1 VQRVDLAEIRER
13 TYKKRDA
20 WWTVL
25 LVDPLASRLV
35 RLVAPYR
42 WITPNVLTVFATI
55 LGFGAAYCFWQQD
68 HTWLI
73 AGAVLFH
80 LSFVVDCM
88 DGKIAR
94 LNGTGSMF
102 GAWFDFVF
110 DRLRVIL
117 CAFALFGGQ
126 YQRTGEQIYLWLAL
140 GVVSTDLF
148 RYLNSGQ
155 MSKIK
160 TAMRAR
166 LAEVRGEA
174 FRPAEAEDVSG
185 EAADDSGAPTTPMPD
200 DPQQAT
206 YIRARNWLL
215 RRRIR
220 MHLVS
225 GIEFEM
231 FVFII
236 GPLTGWVIGVSIVS
250 IVLLL
255 GMEAALVFKLWLATR
270 RYTVQ
275 LAAAEAAAA
284 EAAPAEAAAAE
295 AAPAEAG
302 DSGPA
307 DGEIKP
313 RLTPIQR

>member
-20 WWTVL
+20 WWTVV

-42 WITPNVLTVFATI
+42 WITPNLLTLFATV
-55 LGFGAAYCFWQQD
+55 LGVGAAVCFGLGTRW
-68 HTWLI
+68 WLV
-73 AGAVLFH
+73 AGALLFH
-80 LSFVVDCM
+80 ASFVVDCM

-102 GAWFDFVF
+102 GAWFDFMF

-117 CAFALFGGQ
+117 CGITLFGGQ
-126 YQRTGEQIYLWLAL
+126 FHRTGDEIYLWLAY
-140 GVVSTDLF
+140 GVVAADLF
-148 RYLNSGQ
+148 RYLNSSQ
-155 MSKIK
+155 MAKIK
-160 TAMRAR
+160 AGMRAT
-166 LAEVRGEA
+166 LSEVRGIAYE
-174 FRPAEAEDVSG
+174 PPEQDVSG
-185 EAADDSGAPTTPMPD
+185 EGDDSADGPVREPMPD

-206 YIRARNWLL
+206 YVRVRNWLL

-236 GPLTGWVIGVSIVS
+236 APLTGWIIGVTIVS
-250 IVLLL
+250 GVLLL
-255 GMEAALVFKLWLATR
+255 GMEAGLVFKLWLATR
-270 RYTVQ
+270 RYPKQ
-275 LAAAEAAAA
+275 LAAAEAARAER
-284 EAAPAEAAAAE
+284 EAA
-295 AAPAEAG
+295 G
-302 DSGPA
+302 
-307 DGEIKP
+307 
-313 RLTPIQR
+313 LTPLQR

>member
-1 VQRVDLAEIRER
+1 
-13 TYKKRDA
+13 
-20 WWTVL
+20 
-25 LVDPLASRLV
+25 
-35 RLVAPYR
+35 
-42 WITPNVLTVFATI
+42 
-55 LGFGAAYCFWQQD
+55 
-68 HTWLI
+68 
-73 AGAVLFH
+73 
-80 LSFVVDCM
+80 M

-126 YQRTGEQIYLWLAL
+126 YNRTGESIYLWLAV
-140 GVVSTDLF
+140 GVVSADLF

-155 MSKIK
+155 MLKVKS
-160 TAMRAR
+160 AMWTR
-166 LAEVRGEA
+166 LAEVRGE
-174 FRPAEAEDVSG
+174 PARTAEPADISG
-185 EAADDSGAPTTPMPD
+185 EGDDAGGPSTPMPD

-255 GMEAALVFKLWLATR
+255 GMEAGLVFKLWLATR

-275 LAAAEAAAA
+275 LAEAEAEAAAA
-284 EAAPAEAAAAE
+284 QAGPAE
-295 AAPAEAG
+295 
-302 DSGPA
+302 PA
-307 DGEIKP
+307 DGEVTP

>member
-1 VQRVDLAEIRER
+1 MQRVDLAEIRER

-25 LVDPLASRLV
+25 LVDPIASRLV

-42 WITPNVLTVFATI
+42 WITPNLLTAVATL
-55 LGFGAAYCFWQQD
+55 LGIGAAVSFARAD
-68 HTWLI
+68 HRWLI

-102 GAWFDFVF
+102 GAWFDFMF

-126 YQRTGEQIYLWLAL
+126 YARTGQQIYLWLAVA
-140 GVVSTDLF
+140 VVSCDLF
-148 RYLNSGQ
+148 RYLNSSQ

-160 TAMRAR
+160 SAMRR
-166 LAEVRGEA
+166 QLAEARGVA
-174 FRPAEAEDVSG
+174 YVPAEPEDVSG
-185 EAADDSGAPTTPMPD
+185 EAADDAGSGAPMPD
-200 DPQQAT
+200 DPRQAT
-206 YIRARNWLL
+206 YIRVRNWLL

-236 GPLTGWVIGVSIVS
+236 GPLTGWVIAVSIVS
-250 IVLLL
+250 GVLLL
-255 GMEAALVFKLWLATR
+255 AMEAALVFKLWLATR
-270 RYTVQ
+270 RYTVA

-284 EAAPAEAAAAE
+284 APTDDVT
-295 AAPAEAG
+295 PG
-302 DSGPA
+302 
-307 DGEIKP
+307 
-313 RLTPIQR
+313 LTPIQR

>member
-1 VQRVDLAEIRER
+1 MQRVDLAEIRER

-25 LVDPLASRLV
+25 LVDPVASRLV

-42 WITPNVLTVFATI
+42 WITPNLLTVLATL
-55 LGFGAAYCFWQQD
+55 LGLGAAVGFAMQD
-68 HTWLI
+68 RAWLI
-73 AGAVLFH
+73 AGALLFH

-102 GAWFDFVF
+102 GAWFDFMF

-126 YQRTGEQIYLWLAL
+126 YERTGQQIYLWLAV
-140 GVVSTDLF
+140 GVVSADLF
-148 RYLNSGQ
+148 RYLNSSQ

-160 TAMRAR
+160 RAMRSR
-166 LAEVRGEA
+166 LAEVRGE
-174 FRPAEAEDVSG
+174 PAEPAEPEDISG
-185 EAADDSGAPTTPMPD
+185 EAADDAGPTLTVAESPSVPEQARLPMPD
-200 DPQQAT
+200 DPQQTT
-206 YIRARNWLL
+206 YIQVRNWLL

-236 GPLTGWVIGVSIVS
+236 GPLTGWVIGVSIVAGM
-250 IVLLL
+250 LLL
-255 GMEAALVFKLWLATR
+255 AMEAALVFKLWLATR

-284 EAAPAEAAAAE
+284 ES
-295 AAPAEAG
+295 
-302 DSGPA
+302 SGT
-307 DGEIKP
+307 GVEVTS

>member
-25 LVDPLASRLV
+25 LVDPVASRLV

-42 WITPNVLTVFATI
+42 WITPNLLTVFATI
-55 LGFGAAYCFWQQD
+55 LGIGAAYCFWQQD
-68 HTWLI
+68 HVWLI

-126 YQRTGEQIYLWLAL
+126 YNRTGEQLYLWLAV
-140 GVVSTDLF
+140 GVVSADLF

-160 TAMRAR
+160 SAMRYR
-166 LAEVRGEA
+166 LAEVRGEPP
-174 FRPAEAEDVSG
+174 RPAEPEDVSG
-185 EAADDSGAPTTPMPD
+185 EAADDAGTPSTPMPD

-206 YIRARNWLL
+206 YVRARNWLL

-220 MHLVS
+220 MHLFS

-236 GPLTGWVIGVSIVS
+236 GPLVFWVSGVSIIS

-275 LAAAEAAAA
+275 LAEAEATAAA
-284 EAAPAEAAAAE
+284 TAASGQAPRAES
-295 AAPAEAG
+295 G
-302 DSGPA
+302 DG
-307 DGEIKP
+307 ITP

>member
-1 VQRVDLAEIRER
+1 VQRVALAEIRER
-13 TYKKRDA
+13 TYKRRDA

-25 LVDPLASRLV
+25 LVDPVAVRLV

-42 WITPNVLTVFATI
+42 WITPNKLTGLATI
-55 LGFGAAYCFWQQD
+55 LGFGAAWAFWLAD
-68 HTWLI
+68 YRWLV
-73 AGAVLFH
+73 AGALLFH

-102 GAWFDFVF
+102 GAWFDFMF
-110 DRLRVIL
+110 DRLRVVL

-126 YQRTGEQIYLWLAL
+126 YARTGDQLYLWLAVA
-140 GVVSTDLF
+140 VVAADLF
-148 RYLNSGQ
+148 RYLNSAQ
-155 MSKIK
+155 MTKIK
-160 TAMRAR
+160 AAMRQR
-166 LAEVRGEA
+166 LAEARGDAYIPPE
-174 FRPAEAEDVSG
+174 REDVSG
-185 EAADDSGAPTTPMPD
+185 ETDDSDSTPMPD

-206 YIRARNWLL
+206 YIRVRNWLL

-231 FVFII
+231 FVFIV
-236 GPLTGWVIGVSIVS
+236 GPLMNRVAGVSIVS

-255 GMEAALVFKLWLATR
+255 GMEAALIGKLYLATR
-270 RYTVQ
+270 RYAVQ
-275 LAAAEAAAA
+275 LAEVT
-284 EAAPAEAAAAE
+284 
-295 AAPAEAG
+295 
-302 DSGPA
+302 
-307 DGEIKP
+307 P